1 MKNIGRLTD
10 LHVSG
15 VLYPSEVV
23 MPYHHS
29 TEERKER
36 ARRRKR
42 GRHREIHK
50 EQRRSLAVAQRRW
63 ERKGKESKKKEGEGG
78 EAKEGGGGEKRGE
91 GRKRGE
97 RRRGGETD
105 RGGTRT
111 LNLPIRSRTPY
122 PLGHA
127 AANRKSICCAAF
139 LNPDV

>member
-1 MKNIGRLTD
+1 MCMKNIGRLTD

-50 EQRRSLAVAQRRW
+50 EQRRSLAVAKEVGEEGKRR
-63 ERKGKESKKKEGEGG
+63 
-78 EAKEGGGGEKRGE
+78 RG
-91 GRKRGE
+91 RGE
-97 RRRGGETD
+97 R
-105 RGGTRT
+105 
-111 LNLPIRSRTPY
+111 
-122 PLGHA
+122 
-127 AANRKSICCAAF
+127 
-139 LNPDV
+139 